1 MSFSVLLSLKFR
13 ENFVKWGRAFF
24 TFNICNLVGF
34 DKSPTNP
41 AEIAPKG
48 RIQSLATVMDPTVT
62 APYPK

>member
-1 MSFSVLLSLKFR
+1 MPIIKARLKFD
-13 ENFVKWGRAFF
+13 KKGRLARAMDAKIISIP
-24 TFNICNLVGF
+24 NNLVGF

-62 APYPK
+62 AP